1 MNRYKT
7 KLSFLFLKKAIK
19 FEAASKKDFK
29 KSKSTSNICLLIV
42 HHMSVDLFWVSE
54 TELNFA

>member
-29 KSKSTSNICLLIV
+29 KS
-42 HHMSVDLFWVSE
+42 
-54 TELNFA
+54 